1 MQIFV
6 AGPIIY
12 DLCLTFI
19 RMPSYT
25 YLLDIVKYTIAGLGV
40 VWIAFYLIKP
50 YLDKNEKIQLLEFK
64 KSVANQTLPLRLQA
78 YERIILFMER
88 INPDN
93 MLIRLN
99 AGNYTAAEL
108 HSIIISEVRNE
119 YQHNITQQIYVTSRA
134 WGVAKRVKEDTLN
147 IVGAAVK
154 SLPENATGLE
164 LGKVILVQLS
174 KLENNPYEIGAELL
188 RKDLED
194 LF

>member
-1 MQIFV
+1 
-6 AGPIIY
+6 
-12 DLCLTFI
+12 
-19 RMPSYT
+19 MPSYT

-40 VWIAFYLIKP
+40 VWIAFYLLKP

-64 KSVANQTLPLRLQA
+64 KSIANQTLPLRLQA

-93 MLIRLN
+93 MLVRLN
-99 AGNYTAAEL
+99 AAGYTATEL

-147 IVGAAVK
+147 IVAAAVK
-154 SLPENATGLE
+154 SLPENAGGLE
-164 LGKVILVQLS
+164 LGKVILLQLGQM
-174 KLENNPYEIGAELL
+174 ENNPYEIGAELL